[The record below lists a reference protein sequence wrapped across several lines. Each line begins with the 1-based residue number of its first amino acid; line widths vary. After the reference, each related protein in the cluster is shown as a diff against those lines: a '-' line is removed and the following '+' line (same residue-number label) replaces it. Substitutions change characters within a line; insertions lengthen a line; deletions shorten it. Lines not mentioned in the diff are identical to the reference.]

1 VNYCSRVHSS
11 ITIMI
16 ITFFTGPPPPS
27 LAALHAPFHQ
37 PPTSHCTLS
46 AFFRGRTHRP
56 SPGVPSDFCKG
67 WCRPTTLRSTP
78 LACAL
83 TISLRFPLQ
92 ESAAVASR
100 CALRSLL
107 TSERPH
113 LVGQQI
119 CTGAYL
125 WPRRSEAQTGPFL
138 SGSTC
143 GYSTTLP
150 PRSRPLPKQ
159 PFNPPLLQRS
169 LSCRPSPPS
178 LARPIAPM
186 VAARSS
192 TSSTYNLE
200 AHIKD
205 DPRTTPT
212 HESFLRRNT
221 MRPSQRS
228 LLRPFTRTL
237 PPITSTGSS
246 VYLRSKFNPRQHMRT

>member
-1 VNYCSRVHSS
+1 MRIGCVP
-11 ITIMI
+11 
-16 ITFFTGPPPPS
+16 G
-27 LAALHAPFHQ
+27 ALQ
-37 PPTSHCTLS
+37 V
-46 AFFRGRTHRP
+46 RG
-56 SPGVPSDFCKG
+56 
-67 WCRPTTLRSTP
+67 CRPTTLRGTL

-125 WPRRSEAQTGPFL
+125 WPRWSEAQTGPFL

-159 PFNPPLLQRS
+159 PFNPPL
-169 LSCRPSPPS
+169 
-178 LARPIAPM
+178 IA
-186 VAARSS
+186 A
-192 TSSTYNLE
+192 
-200 AHIKD
+200 
-205 DPRTTPT
+205 
-212 HESFLRRNT
+212 F
-221 MRPSQRS
+221 S
-228 LLRPFTRTL
+228 LLPPLSPISCSTHSTHGSPQDPQRRLPTIWRLISRTVLEQPLPTRV
-237 PPITSTGSS
+237 S
-246 VYLRSKFNPRQHMRT
+246 

>member
-113 LVGQQI
+113 LVGPADLYWRLFMASPER
-119 CTGAYL
+119 GPNGSLPL
-125 WPRRSEAQTGPFL
+125 WLNMRLLYDPPSSL
-138 SGSTC
+138 SPSSKATVQ
-143 GYSTTLP
+143 SSSIAAFSLLP
-150 PRSRPLPKQ
+150 PLSPISCSTHSTHGRRKIL
-159 PFNPPLLQRS
+159 NVVHLQS
-169 LSCRPSPPS
+169 GGSYQG
-178 LARPIAPM
+178 
-186 VAARSS
+186 RSS
-192 TSSTYNLE
+192 NNPYTREFLKKKYDEVVSKIPPTTFYADTTTY
-200 AHIKD
+200 HVDRIK
-205 DPRTTPT
+205 RLFK
-212 HESFLRRNT
+212 E
-221 MRPSQRS
+221 
-228 LLRPFTRTL
+228 
-237 PPITSTGSS
+237 
-246 VYLRSKFNPRQHMRT
+246 